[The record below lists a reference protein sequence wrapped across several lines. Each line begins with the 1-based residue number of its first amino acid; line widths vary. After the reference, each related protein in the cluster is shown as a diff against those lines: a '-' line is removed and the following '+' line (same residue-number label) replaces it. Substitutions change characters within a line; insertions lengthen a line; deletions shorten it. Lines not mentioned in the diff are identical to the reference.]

1 MPAEVKAP
9 PFPESVEE
17 GTLSTWHK
25 QPGDTVKR
33 DEKVADVETDKIV
46 LEVTAPQAGV
56 LKDIA
61 VEEGATVAAGQ
72 VLAHIADGEG
82 QADTKKTDTTE
93 SPPTKTESTEKD
105 KPEETASSDEEPAAT
120 EEEQPTDQADDKAEQ
135 SDKSADVVLSPAVRR
150 LVKAHDLDP
159 SAIKGSGRGG
169 RITKSDV
176 LAHLEQSGQPVDDDA
191 GEQQEA
197 PETKSSAD
205 ADDEVEAVSESGQVS
220 EDDADAAAEDGR
232 PEKRV
237 PLSRIR
243 ARIAERLVEAQQNA
257 ALLTTFNEVDMKPI
271 MNLRARYKDDFE
283 KTYGVKL
290 GFMSFFVKASVAALK
305 KYPVVNATL
314 DGTDLVYHGYY
325 DIGVAVSTDR
335 GLVVPVLR
343 NADQLT
349 FAEIEEAIVEY
360 AGRAR
365 EGQLSMDDL
374 TGGTFTI
381 TNGGIF
387 GSLCSTP
394 IINPP
399 QSGILGMHKIQER
412 PVAVDGQ
419 VVIRPMM
426 YTALT
431 YDHRLIDGREAV
443 QFLVEIKNVLEDPA
457 KVLLDV

>member
-17 GTLSTWHK
+17 GTLSTWYK
-25 QPGDTVKR
+25 QPGDTVQR

-56 LKDIA
+56 LDEVA
-61 VEEGATVAAGQ
+61 VAEGATVAAGQ
-72 VLAHIADGEG
+72 VLARIADGG
-82 QADTKKTDTTE
+82 DQ
-93 SPPTKTESTEKD
+93 PQKTESSDATPPPAKE
-105 KPEETASSDEEPAAT
+105 ADEESAKPATPATDAPAAESLT
-120 EEEQPTDQADDKAEQ
+120 T
-135 SDKSADVVLSPAVRR
+135 KSADVFLSPAVRR
-150 LVKAHDLDP
+150 LVAENNLDP
-159 SAIKGSGRGG
+159 AAITGSGRGG
-169 RITKSDV
+169 RITKGDV
-176 LAHLEQSGQPVDDDA
+176 LAYLEQAGQPGDEDNNGD
-191 GEQQEA
+191 E
-197 PETKSSAD
+197 PETPAPTPAKEQEDSTATPPDSELMSASPD
-205 ADDEVEAVSESGQVS
+205 SPADDV
-220 EDDADAAAEDGR
+220 EDDR
-232 PEKRV
+232 PERRV

-243 ARIAERLVEAQQNA
+243 ARIAERLVGAQQTA
-257 ALLTTFNEVDMKPI
+257 ALLTTFNEVDMKPV
-271 MNLRARYKDDFE
+271 MDLRARYKDDFE

-290 GFMSFFVKASVAALK
+290 GFMSFFVKAAVAALK

-314 DGTDLVYHGYY
+314 DGTDLVYHEYY
-325 DIGVAVSTDR
+325 DIGVAVSTER
-335 GLVVPVLR
+335 GLVVPVVR
-343 NADQLT
+343 DADQLT
-349 FAEIEEAIVEY
+349 FAEIEESIVTY
-360 AGRAR
+360 ANRAR
-365 EGQLSMDDL
+365 EGQLAMADL

-412 PVAVDGQ
+412 PVAIEGQ